1 MIFKHLHKQ
10 NTKGKFNR
18 FLMLDLIFLD
28 PSSSLCNGLQGLL
41 PTLLLL
47 HNKYEIPLTPG

>member
-47 HNKYEIPLTPG
+47 HNKFEIPLTPG